1 MSLPPA
7 ETILAIGVETYIR
20 NLATQHGVNDQ
31 QDALSRMAVK
41 ISELS
46 GDDVKMGEIHQIL
59 INLTRLKMISKSDSF
74 LLIGMYLNEKV
85 MNNFT

>member
-1 MSLPPA
+1 MSLPPVEA
-7 ETILAIGVETYIR
+7 ILAIGVETYIR

-46 GDDVKMGEIHQIL
+46 GDDVKMGEIQQLL
-59 INLTRLKMISKSDSF
+59 INLSRRKNISNSEAF
-74 LLIGMYLNEKV
+74 CLLHLYKAAGSAHAS
-85 MNNFT
+85 